1 MKKTIYSSLAAC
13 LILSAPILMT
23 ELTAETSIIRTT
35 IQVDQRITNP
45 NKRPRATRI
54 NYSNKSKQAD
64 LVITEIK
71 KMGRVRSSRVD
82 HRIGVPIRITIKN
95 KGKQTARRFKVAT
108 EIFNPSLERYSFI
121 EFHAP
126 GYSSSRP
133 TVKVN
138 LRPGQS
144 TSIYGKLLFS
154 SRFRGTNIRV
164 RAKAD
169 DCRRGEG
176 YRRPS
181 CRVRESNER
190 NNYSGNARI
199 IIPR

>member
-1 MKKTIYSSLAAC
+1 MKKTIYTSLAAC
-13 LILSAPILMT
+13 LILSSPFLMTKLIAETPIL
-23 ELTAETSIIRTT
+23 RTT
-35 IQVDQRITNP
+35 IQIEQRITTP
-45 NKRPRATRI
+45 NKRPIPTRI
-54 NYSNKSKQAD
+54 NLSDKSKQAD

-71 KMGRVRSSRVD
+71 KMGRVRGSRVG
-82 HRIGVPIRITIKN
+82 HHVKVPIRITIKN
-95 KGKQTARRFKVAT
+95 RGKRTAKRFKVAT
-108 EIFNPSLERYSFI
+108 EIFNPNLERYSFI
-121 EFHAP
+121 GFHAP

-138 LRPGQS
+138 LRPGES

-154 SRFRGTNIRV
+154 NRFKGTNIRV

-176 YRRPS
+176 YRQSS